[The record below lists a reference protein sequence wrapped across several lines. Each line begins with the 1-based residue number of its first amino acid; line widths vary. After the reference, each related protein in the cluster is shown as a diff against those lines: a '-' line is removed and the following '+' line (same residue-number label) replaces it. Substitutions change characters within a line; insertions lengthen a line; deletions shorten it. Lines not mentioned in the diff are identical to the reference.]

1 MLVDQYIS
9 KHSKKDEWRY
19 YHKMNYNVFPF
30 KSSDNAK
37 EFIKQYFKTGE
48 KDSIFSNKCIE
59 EISDNRAYHTVSLFF
74 LGIFLR
80 PLFDKKLNKLE
91 PGFLYYWFLTSLF
104 HDYGY
109 SIENDK
115 DNYIPKQI
123 NICQL
128 KDKLGISEYSLFNQ
142 AFESTIEV
150 NSQPPQRINIENDLI
165 INYYYYC
172 LLHVKREFINHGIV
186 GGLLLYHGLRKN
198 FEEKRKLA
206 KDYYTNFNE
215 ESFYYPFESKIH
227 WSRSHETY
235 YRIAAEAIIMHNVFF
250 ASKVKDKKVY
260 KEYGLEKLILNE
272 GSKVNYDAF
281 LFLLILADTIE
292 PIKHFN
298 QINPKCVLQKIDIL
312 VNAVKKTISIKI
324 LDECLNSEEYFKK
337 IKDMRNWF
345 NLKTIKKR
353 KQKIVITLHP

>member
-59 EISDNRAYHTVSLFF
+59 EISDNRVYHTVSLFF

-80 PLFDKKLNKLE
+80 PLFEKKIDELY

-115 DNYIPKQI
+115 GNYIPKQI

-128 KDKLGISEYSLFNQ
+128 KEKLGISDYSLFNQ
-142 AFESTIEV
+142 AFKSNIKVIGDSEQT
-150 NSQPPQRINIENDLI
+150 INIDNGLI
-165 INYYYYC
+165 INYYDYC
-172 LLHVKREFINHGIV
+172 RLHEKLEFINHGIV
-186 GGLLLYHGLRKN
+186 GGLLLYHGLCEN

-227 WSRSHETY
+227 WSRSHEKN
-235 YRIAAEAIIMHNVFF
+235 YRFVAESIISHNIFF
-250 ASKVKDKKVY
+250 ASKAKEKKVY
-260 KEYGLEKLILNE
+260 KEYGLEKLILSE

-281 LFLLILADTIE
+281 LFLLVLADTIE

-298 QINPKCVLQKIDIL
+298 QINPKCVLEKIDIS
-312 VNAVKKTISIKI
+312 VDEIKKTISIKI
-324 LDECLNSEEYFKK
+324 LDECLNSEKYFEK
-337 IKDMRNWF
+337 ILDLKNWLNVKDVE
-345 NLKTIKKR
+345 LTDKEIK
-353 KQKIVITLHP
+353 ILL